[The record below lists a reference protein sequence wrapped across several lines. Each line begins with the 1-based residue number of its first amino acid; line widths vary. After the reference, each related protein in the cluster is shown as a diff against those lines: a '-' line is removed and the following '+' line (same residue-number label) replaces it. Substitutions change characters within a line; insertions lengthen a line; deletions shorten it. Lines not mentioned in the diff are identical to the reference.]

1 MASDMLLPIIL
12 SELVDSDDERPRRG
26 KTREWIRRRSQLGLY
41 ETLIKELIIE
51 DRLSFKEMFRMS
63 VEDFAFFFLGS
74 SSTGCLFVWFS
85 TENDVSSSLSIFVLN
100 QTVFRVYLKN
110 FRMIWIRSI
119 DVIRSKCWMKEWAN
133 QSNTKITLEE
143 SEKVGRKVWSRSNF
157 HPTQNFFIQRDFQF
171 FRKFCDRRNR
181 SNISSN
187 MGKMLC
193 WMKCW
198 TGLPRPLLIYL
209 TLLKVCNSFFSILIA
224 YLPTLYSFL

>member
-1 MASDMLLPIIL
+1 MLPIIL

-26 KTREWIRRRSQLGLY
+26 KTTEWVRRRSQLGLY

-63 VEDFAFFFLGS
+63 VEDCAFFFLGS

-85 TENDVSSSLSIFVLN
+85 TENDVSFSLPIFVLN
-100 QTVFRVYLKN
+100 QTVFRV
-110 FRMIWIRSI
+110 IWKIFEWFLFDFLFENSNWRSI
-119 DVIRSKCWMKEWAN
+119 DVIRSKCWMNEWAN
-133 QSNTKITLEE
+133 QSNTKIALEE

-157 HPTQNFFIQRDFQF
+157 HPTQNFLNQRDFQF

-198 TGLPRPLLIYL
+198 TGLPC
-209 TLLKVCNSFFSILIA
+209 V
-224 YLPTLYSFL
+224 

>member
-26 KTREWIRRRSQLGLY
+26 KTREWIRRRNQLGLY

-85 TENDVSSSLSIFVLN
+85 TENNVSSSLSIFVLN

-110 FRMIWIRSI
+110 FRMIFIR
-119 DVIRSKCWMKEWAN
+119 
-133 QSNTKITLEE
+133 
-143 SEKVGRKVWSRSNF
+143 
-157 HPTQNFFIQRDFQF
+157 FFIL
-171 FRKFCDRRNR
+171 KFE
-181 SNISSN
+181 
-187 MGKMLC
+187 
-193 WMKCW
+193 
-198 TGLPRPLLIYL
+198 L
-209 TLLKVCNSFFSILIA
+209 TFD
-224 YLPTLYSFL
+224 

>member
-1 MASDMLLPIIL
+1 MASDILLPIIL

-51 DRLSFKEMFRMS
+51 DRLSFKEMFQMFLLKMMFLLRCPFLFSIKLFS
-63 VEDFAFFFLGS
+63 VFIWKIFEWFLFNL
-74 SSTGCLFVWFS
+74 LF
-85 TENDVSSSLSIFVLN
+85 ENSN
-100 QTVFRVYLKN
+100 
-110 FRMIWIRSI
+110 WRSI

-143 SEKVGRKVWSRSNF
+143 SEKVGRKVWSGSNF
-157 HPTQNFFIQRDFQF
+157 HPTQNFLIQRDFQV

-198 TGLPRPLLIYL
+198 TGLPRP
-209 TLLKVCNSFFSILIA
+209 
-224 YLPTLYSFL
+224 